1 MVMKSNLTKKFNY
14 NRNGM
19 TIKVSDYS
27 RTGVRIGKA
36 KKMVKDQITVFP
48 NEDSSIVKVMKKMR
62 SQAKIPPIKIHCQM
76 RTIKDNPDKVHFER
90 GEVEKSE
97 NRVCKYKWNL
107 VNNYKRV
114 EMINR

>member
-1 MVMKSNLTKKFNY
+1 MVMKNNLIEINCNRSGMKNKVPNY
-14 NRNGM
+14 P
-19 TIKVSDYS
+19 
-27 RTGVRIGKA
+27 RISVKIRQIM
-36 KKMVKDQITVFP
+36 KMVKDQIKVSP
-48 NEDSSIVKVMKKMR
+48 SEDSSIVKVMKKMR